1 MHDLFVA
8 VFLSVW
14 HGIRR
19 PPCFVFRML
28 SVDKRK
34 KQNERTRWVENQPEH
49 GTSLSFFLVC
59 LFTETCFICSFW
71 PAKHLSD
78 VLTEVGEE
86 TWISSNS
93 GCCPGCTTAKQEPL
107 TNIGSRSTPD
117 RHQKS
122 TPGKIC
128 ISHPLLMKGNSVCAN
143 KEEIWYFPI
152 WDFFIFPAVF
162 SHPPFIGAQVAAAS
176 FPPISPNALRTPLQ
190 CFSMQWI
197 ALQWIAMHFNAVN
210 CIAVLCSPYCNLLN
224 NYPLDIVLT
233 IVVNPMQ
240 WCVKK
245 TQCASWTALQCTS
258 VEFCFTLVRCNSLK
272 LEAVHSGE
280 QWITFHPLWRS
291 WVILRVAASNVQ
303 WYHTTAHCVK
313 TYFSVENV

>member
-1 MHDLFVA
+1 M
-8 VFLSVW
+8 
-14 HGIRR
+14 
-19 PPCFVFRML
+19 
-28 SVDKRK
+28 
-34 KQNERTRWVENQPEH
+34 
-49 GTSLSFFLVC
+49 
-59 LFTETCFICSFW
+59 CSFW

-128 ISHPLLMKGNSVCAN
+128 ISHPLLKENSVCVRQQRGDLVFSN
-143 KEEIWYFPI
+143 LGFFYFPS
-152 WDFFIFPAVF
+152 WVF
-162 SHPPFIGAQVAAAS
+162 S
-176 FPPISPNALRTPLQ
+176 PPIHWGAGGGCFIPPNQPKCTSDPT
-190 CFSMQWI
+190 
-197 ALQWIAMHFNAVN
+197 AMYFNAVN

-240 WCVKK
+240 
-245 TQCASWTALQCTS
+245 
-258 VEFCFTLVRCNSLK
+258 
-272 LEAVHSGE
+272 
-280 QWITFHPLWRS
+280 
-291 WVILRVAASNVQ
+291 
-303 WYHTTAHCVK
+303 
-313 TYFSVENV
+313 

>member
-1 MHDLFVA
+1 MHNLYVV

-14 HGIRR
+14 HGIHDH
-19 PPCFVFRML
+19 
-28 SVDKRK
+28 SA
-34 KQNERTRWVENQPEH
+34 
-49 GTSLSFFLVC
+49 LSFVCYQLIKDKTKTSQPASPCLVC
-59 LFTETCFICSFW
+59 LFTETCFTCLFW

-162 SHPPFIGAQVAAAS
+162 SHHPFIGAQVAAAS

-190 CFSMQWI
+190 CISMQ
-197 ALQWIAMHFNAVN
+197 
-210 CIAVLCSPYCNLLN
+210 
-224 NYPLDIVLT
+224 
-233 IVVNPMQ
+233 
-240 WCVKK
+240 
-245 TQCASWTALQCTS
+245 
-258 VEFCFTLVRCNSLK
+258 
-272 LEAVHSGE
+272 
-280 QWITFHPLWRS
+280 
-291 WVILRVAASNVQ
+291 
-303 WYHTTAHCVK
+303 
-313 TYFSVENV
+313 